1 MEVTILGCR
10 GSTPA
15 TGSAFARYGGD
26 TSSVAVSATG
36 ASPSL
41 VLDAGTG
48 LRRLSDRLGD
58 DPFRGSILLSHLHW
72 DHTHGLPFAPAVDRD
87 DAVVDLYL
95 PAQEFDPVELIS
107 RAMGPPHFPITPDQL
122 RGTWRFHALE
132 AGKHHIAGFDV
143 LAQDIPH
150 KGGRTFGYRV
160 GEGSSSLAYVSD
172 YWLSA
177 ATDEPVDLVANAGL
191 LLHDSQHTATE
202 MEQKAYLGHSSVE
215 YAVDLASRHD
225 VAALALFHH
234 DPQRTDEDIDRI
246 VRELPEQHG
255 ALSVAAAGKT
265 YVI

>member
-15 TGSAFARYGGD
+15 TGPAFARYGGD
-26 TSSVAVSATG
+26 TSSVAIAAPG
-36 ASPSL
+36 ASPTL

-48 LRRLSDRLGD
+48 LRRLSEQLGD
-58 DPFRGSILLSHLHW
+58 EPFRGSILLSHLHW

-95 PAQEFDPVELIS
+95 PDQGVDPVELLS

-132 AGKHHIAGFDV
+132 AGNHSIAGFDV
-143 LAQDIPH
+143 LAQDVPH

-160 GEGSSSLAYVSD
+160 GEGSSSLAYIPD

-177 ATDEPVDLVANAGL
+177 ATEEPIDLVEHVGL
-191 LLHDSQHTATE
+191 LLHDSQHTAAE
-202 MEQKAYLGHSSVE
+202 MADKAFLGHSSVE
-215 YAVDLASRHD
+215 YTVDLAKRHD
-225 VAALALFHH
+225 IGRLALFHH
-234 DPQRTDEDIDRI
+234 DPQRTDEDIDAI
-246 VRELPEQHG
+246 VTGIRSD
-255 ALSVAAAGKT
+255 SVEVSAAAASNRFD
-265 YVI
+265 V